1 MPTYKAPL
9 REMRFL
15 INEVFDY
22 PAHYAGL
29 SNGGEATPDVVDAIL
44 EGIAVLCEKVLAPI
58 NLSGDKEGCRFKAGE
73 VSTPTGFKEAY
84 RQFVEGGC
92 CKGFHSRSN
101 TVVRGCRRRSAC
113 SRPR

>member
-58 NLSGDKEGCRFKAGE
+58 NLSGDKEGCHFNVGE
-73 VSTPTGFKEAY
+73 VSTPDGFKEAY
-84 RQFVEGGC
+84 RQFVEGGWQ
-92 CKGFHSRSN
+92 GLSFPIEYGGQGLPTSISLL
-101 TVVRGCRRRSAC
+101 
-113 SRPR
+113 RPR